1 MYDVITEG
9 TYRSLTTAPY
19 GQYWHQLRRIS
30 STYLFAPAVH
40 ASHES
45 TRQGEVRNTM
55 KQLVAEA
62 RNGATIDITRWLT
75 SMASNNVTMM
85 LTNNR

>member
-1 MYDVITEG
+1 
-9 TYRSLTTAPY
+9 
-19 GQYWHQLRRIS
+19 
-30 STYLFAPAVH
+30 
-40 ASHES
+40 
-45 TRQGEVRNTM
+45 M